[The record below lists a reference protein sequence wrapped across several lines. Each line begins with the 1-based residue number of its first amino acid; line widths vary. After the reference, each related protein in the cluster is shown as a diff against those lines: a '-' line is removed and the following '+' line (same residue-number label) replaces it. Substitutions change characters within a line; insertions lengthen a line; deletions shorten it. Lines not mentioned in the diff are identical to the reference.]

1 MNPRRGQSLRII
13 LMSIAL
19 LSGASACSGA
29 PQTAAPT
36 TTIPAVVAAA
46 APPIVRLSIPP
57 TSPVPPTTPAPPTT
71 TSSAAASPSSRRP
84 LSPPPAAPLS
94 PPPAAPPTTRLTTA
108 ATTAVP
114 STRVTASPAATG
126 DQSAV
131 QAGTGWLIAYRQA
144 SYQQPATAWITR
156 VRPFVTDTL
165 YASYLPLQGRGAGAG
180 WTIFVAGKCRSAV
193 IGAAG
198 IIPPEAPRTATA
210 LHIQVSGTLHT
221 TCTPAATGIGI
232 PPTDQPLAATVT
244 VVKTSAGWRVAAREY

>member
-1 MNPRRGQSLRII
+1 MNPHRGQSLRII

-19 LSGASACSGA
+19 LNGASACSGA

-71 TSSAAASPSSRRP
+71 
-84 LSPPPAAPLS
+84 
-94 PPPAAPPTTRLTTA
+94 RLTTA

-114 STRVTASPAATG
+114 SPRVTASPTATG